1 MPIITKGLTS
11 RLMCV
16 IERVNFREVYALL
29 TDYAFVAFFIIFGLF
44 FVAAALVGAWFIR
57 PQRPS
62 RVKGEIYECGE
73 TTRGTS
79 WVRYNVRFYVVAL
92 AFVIFDVEA
101 AFLFPWAVA
110 AKKLG
115 LYAFVEIAIF
125 IGILLVALAYA
136 WRKGGLKW
144 A

>member
-1 MPIITKGLTS
+1 LTS
-11 RLMCV
+11 TPRCV
-16 IERVNFREVYALL
+16 IERENFNEVKVLL
-29 TDYAFVAFFIIFGLF
+29 TDYAFVAFFIFFGIF
-44 FVAAALVGAWFIR
+44 FVAAALIGAWFIR

-62 RVKGEIYECGE
+62 RIKGDIYECGE

-79 WVRYNVRFYVVAL
+79 WVQYNVRFYVVAL

-101 AFLFPWAVA
+101 AFLLPWAVA

-115 LYAFVEIAIF
+115 LYAFVEIMIF
-125 IGILLVALAYA
+125 VGILLVALAYA

>member
-1 MPIITKGLTS
+1 L
-11 RLMCV
+11 RCV
-16 IERVNFREVYALL
+16 IERVNFREVCALL

-62 RVKGEIYECGE
+62 RIKGEIYECGE

-79 WVRYNVRFYVVAL
+79 WVRYNVRFYLIAL
-92 AFVIFDVEA
+92 AFVIFDVEV
-101 AFLFPWAVA
+101 AFLLPWAVA

-115 LYAFVEIAIF
+115 LFAFVEIAIF
-125 IGILLVALAYA
+125 VGILLVALAYA
-136 WRKGGLKW
+136 WRKGALKW